1 VSGGEAEAGAAA
13 GSAPDARA
21 AVVPDADAA
30 PGLDVEVATWRPVE
44 VVEVDGW
51 RVGFSGDFTRRGNS
65 VVAANRPP
73 DVAAAIARVE
83 ALAADRGVPPRFR
96 VCSRSQPHDLDEV
109 LADRGYRLAATTH
122 VLVTSLAATD
132 VLVGPPT
139 ATTTQ
144 SPPVDASDT
153 PGADWL
159 SGWLDVK
166 ASGGVDRDLARAI
179 VAGSPAT
186 YLTARDGVGVVGVI
200 RAGYAGEWVGLSCL
214 MVAPRARRRGLAR
227 TLTVAAM
234 RAAAERG
241 AVRAFLQVEAANQ
254 PAAPLYAGMGFTLA
268 ETYHYRE
275 R

>member
-1 VSGGEAEAGAAA
+1 MNGRRAGVVA
-13 GSAPDARA
+13 GSG
-21 AVVPDADAA
+21 VVPDADAA
-30 PGLDVEVATWRPVE
+30 PGVAVEIATWRPVE

-51 RVGFSGDFTRRGNS
+51 RAGFSGDFTRRANS
-65 VVAANRPP
+65 VVAAARPP

-83 ALAADRGVPPRFR
+83 TLATARGVPARFR
-96 VCSRSQPHDLDEV
+96 VCSRSRPHDVDDV

-122 VLVTSLAATD
+122 VLVTSLAAAD
-132 VLVGPPT
+132 VPV
-139 ATTTQ
+139 ATTTP
-144 SPPVDASDT
+144 SPTVDASDT

-186 YLTARDGVGVVGVI
+186 YLTARDADGVVGVI
-200 RAGYAGEWVGLSCL
+200 RAGFAGEWVGLSCL

-241 AVRAFLQVEAANQ
+241 IERVFLQVEAANH
-254 PAAPLYAGMGFTLA
+254 PAVALYAGMGFALA

>member
-1 VSGGEAEAGAAA
+1 MNGRRAGVVA
-13 GSAPDARA
+13 GSG
-21 AVVPDADAA
+21 VVPDADAA
-30 PGLDVEVATWRPVE
+30 PGVAVEIATWRPVE

-51 RVGFSGDFTRRGNS
+51 RAGFSGDFTRRANS
-65 VVAANRPP
+65 VVAAARPP

-83 ALAADRGVPPRFR
+83 TLATARGVPARFR
-96 VCSRSQPHDLDEV
+96 VCSRSQPHDVDHV
-109 LADRGYRLAATTH
+109 LADRGYRPAATTH
-122 VLVTSLAATD
+122 VLVTSLATTH
-132 VLVGPPT
+132 VLVTSFAAADVPV
-139 ATTTQ
+139 ATTT
-144 SPPVDASDT
+144 PPPTVDASDT

-186 YLTARDGVGVVGVI
+186 YLTARDADGVVGVI
-200 RAGYAGEWVGLSCL
+200 RAGFAGEWVGLSCL

-234 RAAAERG
+234 RATAERG
-241 AVRAFLQVEAANQ
+241 IERVFLQVEAANH
-254 PAAPLYAGMGFTLA
+254 PAAALYAGMGFALA